1 VDYDHNSFTITGG
14 KHTKFI
20 KYFCLTYQ

>member
-14 KHTKFI
+14 KHTKLI